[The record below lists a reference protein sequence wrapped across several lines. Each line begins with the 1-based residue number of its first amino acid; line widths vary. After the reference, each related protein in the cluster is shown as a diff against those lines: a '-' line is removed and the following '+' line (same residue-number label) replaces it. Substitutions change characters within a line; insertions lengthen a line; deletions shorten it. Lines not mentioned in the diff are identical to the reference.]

1 MFIPQSYIQRYANTS
16 PSVTN
21 FFRVSAA
28 NSHKLCTNHL
38 QQMYNETP
46 EMLQEQA
53 YNVMETVEDI
63 VEHICDENRMSGEK
77 VWVMISALC
86 EAKLAHFPEE

>member
-1 MFIPQSYIQRYANTS
+1 M

-21 FFRVSAA
+21 FFRVNAA
-28 NSHKLCTNHL
+28 NCHKLCTNHPK
-38 QQMYNETP
+38 QMNNE
-46 EMLQEQA
+46 EHAILQEQA

-63 VEHICDENRMSGEK
+63 VEHICDENTMSGEK